1 MSRDARTAG
10 MSLERRRAQAR
21 AMLAAGSPEGAGCL
35 VKLCG
40 MMGPRDVEAANA
52 SGCDLVGFIVD
63 VPASRRSLEADVAA
77 QLARDVSPRAAT
89 VAVVV
94 DEPPEAVA
102 ALATGAFEVVQL
114 HGHEDAAYLRRLRAL
129 TDAPV
134 IQAFVVRSEQ
144 DVALA
149 RASEAD
155 MVLLDAGRGSGRQLD
170 RGLLAHVGR
179 PYLLA
184 GGLGP
189 ANVAEAVRAL
199 HPLGVDMSSGIE
211 TDGHKDPQKM
221 EAAVAA
227 VRRAS
232 YGK

>member
-1 MSRDARTAG
+1 MSGDAHTRGTTPG
-10 MSLERRRAQAR
+10 QRRARAR
-21 AMLAAGSPEGAGCL
+21 ELLRGGAAEAGCL

-40 MMGPRDVEAANA
+40 MMLPRDVEAANA

-63 VPASRRSLEADVAA
+63 VPASRRSLDAA
-77 QLARDVSPRAAT
+77 TAAELAQGASPRAAT

-94 DEPPEAVA
+94 DEPPELVA
-102 ALATGAFEVVQL
+102 ELATGPFDVVQL

-144 DVALA
+144 DVARA
-149 RASEAD
+149 CASEAD
-155 MVLLDAGRGSGRQLD
+155 VVLLDAGRGSGRQLD

-189 ANVAEAVRAL
+189 ANVAQAVREL
-199 HPLGVDMSSGIE
+199 RPLGVDMSSGIE